1 MYLHKMYYINVLN
14 IQLPI
19 NIYYNKMNMSVT
31 KRNGSIEEISFDKI
45 KKRIQK
51 LCIDFNVTGINHTN
65 LSIKVIDQLYD
76 NIPTS
81 KIDELTAE
89 HCAYSSAVHPAYSSL
104 ASIISISNFHKNTN
118 PSILYVVTYLY
129 KNTNIIS
136 DTYYNIVNKYHST
149 LDDMLDHSK
158 DYLIDYFGFKTLER
172 SYLLKHDGIII
183 ERIQHMFL
191 RVAIQI
197 HGDNLDLIKETYNLM
212 STKQYIHA
220 TPTLFNSGTRYPQ
233 MSSCY
238 LIGLQDDSLDGI
250 FDTLKE
256 CAQISKWSGGIGLH
270 IHNIRSKNSTISSTN
285 GKTNG
290 IIPMLK
296 VFNDTAKFIN
306 QGGKRNGSIA
316 VYMEPWH
323 SDIEDFLELKKNHGD
338 EESKARD
345 LFYGLWV
352 PNLFMERVEKNEQWS
367 LFCPKLAPGL
377 SDVYGD
383 KFNEL
388 YVKYEQLG
396 YANKQINARTLWLKI
411 LDSQMETGNPYIL
424 YKDQCNEKSNQKNLG
439 TIKSS
444 NLCTEIVEYSDQTQS
459 AVCNLSSIVLP
470 NYVENKKF
478 DYNKLY
484 NVTKIVTTNLNK
496 IIDLNFYPNAKT
508 KRSNFLHRPI
518 GIGVQG
524 LADVYILMDVAYH
537 SEEALEINK
546 LIFETIYY
554 ASLERSMELS
564 KERTEYYTNCEYLDI
579 INEEYI
585 DPNDII
591 PNPDEKIITY
601 KNQNNECMSFLQ
613 KELNNIT
620 HLGSYSSFIGSPAS
634 YGILQFDMWN
644 IVPKSGFYDWGLL
657 KQNIIQYGIRNSLLV
672 APMPTAS
679 TSQIFGYNE
688 CFEPI
693 TSNIYTRRTLA
704 GEFILTNKY
713 LMNDLIDLGLWNE
726 ELKNNIILNKGSI
739 AHLTFIPEHIRNKY
753 KVVWEIPMKHLID
766 MSADR
771 GAYICQSQSLNLWM
785 EDPTYSKLTSMHLYS
800 FKKGLKTA
808 IYYLRRKAKHSA
820 QQFTIEPSKV
830 INNNSEEE
838 EHICES
844 CSA

>member
-1 MYLHKMYYINVLN
+1 MYLNTNIN
-14 IQLPI
+14 
-19 NIYYNKMNMSVT
+19 NIYNTMNMQVI
-31 KRNGSIEEISFDKI
+31 KRNGSTEEISFDKI
-45 KKRIQK
+45 KKRIRN
-51 LCIDFNVTGINHTN
+51 LCTEFDVIGINHTN

-76 NIPTS
+76 RILTS

-89 HCAYSSAVHPAYSSL
+89 HCAYSSASHPSYSTL
-104 ASIISISNFHKNTN
+104 AGVISISNLHKNTQ
-118 PSILYVVTYLY
+118 PSVVDVVTYLY

-136 DTYYNIVNKYHST
+136 DMYYNIINKYNSK
-149 LDDMLDHSK
+149 LDDMLDHSR

-172 SYLLKHDGIII
+172 SYLLKHNDKII

-191 RVAIQI
+191 RVSIQI
-197 HGDNLDLIKETYNLM
+197 HGDNLELIKETYDLM

-220 TPTLFNSGTRYPQ
+220 SPTLFNSGTRFPQ
-233 MSSCY
+233 LSSCY
-238 LIGLQDDSLDGI
+238 LIGLHDDSLDGI

-256 CAQISKWSGGIGLH
+256 CAHISKWSGGIGLH
-270 IHNIRSKNSTISSTN
+270 IHNIRAKNSLISSTN
-285 GKTNG
+285 GKTSG
-290 IIPMLK
+290 IVPMLK

-316 VYMEPWH
+316 IYMEPWH
-323 SDIEDFLELKKNHGD
+323 ADIEDFLELKKNHGD

-345 LFYGLWV
+345 LFYALWV
-352 PNLFMERVEKNEQWS
+352 PNLFMERVEKNETWS
-367 LFCPKLAPGL
+367 LFCPKVAPGL
-377 SDVYGD
+377 SDVYGSN
-383 KFNEL
+383 FNEL
-388 YVKYEQLG
+388 YVKYELLG

-424 YKDQCNEKSNQKNLG
+424 YKDHCNEKSNQKNLG

-470 NYVENKKF
+470 NYVFNKQF

-484 NVTKIVTTNLNK
+484 KVTKIITTNLNK
-496 IIDLNFYPNAKT
+496 IIDINYYPNAKT
-508 KRSNFLHRPI
+508 KRSNLFNRPI

-524 LADVYILMDVAYH
+524 LADVFILMDIAYH
-537 SEEALEINK
+537 SDEALEINK

-554 ASLERSMELS
+554 ASLERSMEIS
-564 KERTEYYTNCEYLDI
+564 KERSDYYTKSEYFDI

-585 DPNDII
+585 DSSML
-591 PNPDEKIITY
+591 PDEKIITF
-601 KNQNNECMSFLQ
+601 KNSTNEKMIFLQ
-613 KELNNIT
+613 KELNNKT
-620 HLGSYSSFIGSPAS
+620 HLGAYSTFIGSPTS
-634 YGILQFDMWN
+634 FGILQFDMWN
-644 IVPKSGFYDWGLL
+644 IVPKSGLYDWNVL
-657 KQNIIQYGIRNSLLV
+657 KQHIMQFGIRNSLLV

-713 LMNDLIDLGLWNE
+713 LMNDLIQLGLWNE
-726 ELKNNIILNKGSI
+726 DLKNNIILNKGSI
-739 AHLTFIPEHIRNKY
+739 AHLTSIPEYIRNKY

-785 EDPTYSKLTSMHLYS
+785 EDPTYNKLTSMHLYS

-808 IYYLRRKAKHSA
+808 IYYLRRKAKHTA
-820 QQFTIEPSKV
+820 QQFTIEPDKPT
-830 INNNSEEE
+830 NNMEED
-838 EHICES
+838 HICES

>member
-1 MYLHKMYYINVLN
+1 
-14 IQLPI
+14 
-19 NIYYNKMNMSVT
+19 
-31 KRNGSIEEISFDKI
+31 
-45 KKRIQK
+45 
-51 LCIDFNVTGINHTN
+51 
-65 LSIKVIDQLYD
+65 
-76 NIPTS
+76 
-81 KIDELTAE
+81 
-89 HCAYSSAVHPAYSSL
+89 
-104 ASIISISNFHKNTN
+104 
-118 PSILYVVTYLY
+118 
-129 KNTNIIS
+129 
-136 DTYYNIVNKYHST
+136 
-149 LDDMLDHSK
+149 
-158 DYLIDYFGFKTLER
+158 
-172 SYLLKHDGIII
+172 
-183 ERIQHMFL
+183 
-191 RVAIQI
+191 
-197 HGDNLDLIKETYNLM
+197 
-212 STKQYIHA
+212 
-220 TPTLFNSGTRYPQ
+220 

>member
-1 MYLHKMYYINVLN
+1 
-14 IQLPI
+14 
-19 NIYYNKMNMSVT
+19 MNMQVT
-31 KRNGSIEEISFDKI
+31 KRNGVVQEVSFDKI
-45 KKRIQK
+45 KKRIQN
-51 LCIDFNVTGINHTN
+51 LCSDFNVTGINHTN

-76 NIPTS
+76 KIPTS

-89 HCAYSSAVHPAYSSL
+89 HCAYSSASHPSYSTL
-104 ASIISISNFHKNTN
+104 AGVISISNLHKTTTQ
-118 PSILYVVTYLY
+118 SVVDVVTYLY
-129 KNTNIIS
+129 QNTNIIS
-136 DTYYNIVNKYHST
+136 EQYYNIITKYNSKF
-149 LDDMLDHSK
+149 DDMLVHSR

-172 SYLLKHDGIII
+172 AYLLKHNDKII

-197 HGDNLDLIKETYNLM
+197 HGDNLELIKETYDLM

-220 TPTLFNSGTRYPQ
+220 SPTLFNSGTRFPQ
-233 MSSCY
+233 LSSCY

-270 IHNIRSKNSTISSTN
+270 IHNIRSKNSLISSTN
-285 GKTNG
+285 GKTTG
-290 IIPMLK
+290 IVPMLR
-296 VFNDTAKFIN
+296 VFNDTAKYIN

-316 VYMEPWH
+316 IYMEPWH
-323 SDIEDFLELKKNHGD
+323 ADIEDFLELKKNHGD

-345 LFYGLWV
+345 LFYALWV
-352 PNLFMERVEKNEQWS
+352 PNLFMERVEKNETWS

-377 SDVYGD
+377 SDVYGET
-383 KFNEL
+383 FNDL

-424 YKDQCNEKSNQKNLG
+424 YKDHCNEKSNQKNLG

-444 NLCTEIVEYSDQTQS
+444 NLCTEIVEYSDSTQS

-470 NYVENKKF
+470 NYVTDKQF
-478 DYNKLY
+478 DYEKLY
-484 NVTKIVTTNLNK
+484 KVTKIITTNLNK
-496 IIDLNFYPNAKT
+496 IIDVNFYPTSKT
-508 KRSNFLHRPI
+508 RRSNLLHRPI

-524 LADVYILMDVAYH
+524 LADVFILMDIAYH
-537 SEEALEINK
+537 SEQAIEINK

-554 ASLERSMELS
+554 AALERSMEIS
-564 KERTEYYTNCEYLDI
+564 KERYEYYNNAEYLDI
-579 INEEYI
+579 ITEDYI
-585 DPNDII
+585 DQTEIIKNPN
-591 PNPDEKIITY
+591 EKIITF
-601 KNQNNECMSFLQ
+601 NNPTNNESMTFLQ
-613 KELNNIT
+613 KELTNIT
-620 HLGSYSSFIGSPAS
+620 HIGSYSSFNGSPAS
-634 YGILQFDMWN
+634 LGILQFDMWKVTPTSN
-644 IVPKSGFYDWGLL
+644 LYNWDLL
-657 KQNIIQYGIRNSLLV
+657 KDRIKQYGLRNSLLV

-688 CFEPI
+688 CFEPL

-713 LMNDLIDLGLWNE
+713 LMNDLLKLELWNE

-739 AHLTFIPEHIRNKY
+739 AHLTCIPEHIRNKY

-785 EDPTYSKLTSMHLYS
+785 EDPTYNKLTSMHLYS

-808 IYYLRRKAKHSA
+808 IYYLRRKAKHTA
-820 QQFTIEPSKV
+820 QQFTIEPNK
-830 INNNSEEE
+830 INNNNAEED
-838 EHICES
+838 HICES

>member
-1 MYLHKMYYINVLN
+1 M
-14 IQLPI
+14 Q
-19 NIYYNKMNMSVT
+19 VT
-31 KRNGSIEEISFDKI
+31 KRSGSTQEISFDKI

-51 LCIDFNVTGINHTN
+51 LCTEFNVIGINHTN

-76 NIPTS
+76 KIPTS

-89 HCAYSSAVHPAYSSL
+89 HCAYSSAIHPAYSTL
-104 ASIISISNFHKNTN
+104 AGIISISNLHKNTQS
-118 PSILYVVTYLY
+118 SILDVIRYLY

-136 DTYYNIVNKYHST
+136 DTYYNIINKYHSK
-149 LDDMLDHSK
+149 LDDMLVHSR

-172 SYLLKHDGIII
+172 SYLLKYNDIIV

-197 HGDNLDLIKETYNLM
+197 HGDNLELVKETYDLL

-220 TPTLFNSGTRYPQ
+220 SPTLFNSGTKYPQ
-233 MSSCY
+233 LSSCY

-270 IHNIRSKNSTISSTN
+270 IHNIRSKNSIISSTN
-285 GKTNG
+285 GKTTG
-290 IIPMLK
+290 IVPMLK
-296 VFNDTAKFIN
+296 VFNDTAKYIN

-323 SDIEDFLELKKNHGD
+323 ADIEDFLELKKNHGD

-345 LFYGLWV
+345 LFYALWV
-352 PNLFMERVEKNEQWS
+352 PNLFMERVEKNEIWS
-367 LFCPKLAPGL
+367 LFCPKKAPGL
-377 SDVYGD
+377 SDVYGAN
-383 KFNEL
+383 FNEL
-388 YVKYEQLG
+388 YVKYEHMG

-444 NLCTEIVEYSDQTQS
+444 NLCTEIVEYSDHNQS

-484 NVTKIVTTNLNK
+484 KVTKIITSNLNK
-496 IIDLNFYPNAKT
+496 LIDINYYPNAKT
-508 KRSNFLHRPI
+508 KRSNLLHRPI

-524 LADVYILMDVAYH
+524 LADVFILMDVAYH

-554 ASLERSMELS
+554 ASLESSMEIS
-564 KERTEYYTNCEYLDI
+564 KERSEYMDSEYLDI
-579 INEEYI
+579 IHEEYI
-585 DPNDII
+585 DPTCVI

-601 KNQNNECMSFLQ
+601 KNSNNVKMNFLL
-613 KELNNIT
+613 KELTNTT
-620 HLGSYSSFIGSPAS
+620 HLGAYSSFIGSPAS
-634 YGILQFDMWN
+634 MGILQFDMWN
-644 IVPKSGFYDWGLL
+644 VVPKSGIYDWDSL
-657 KQNIIQYGIRNSLLV
+657 KQKIIQYGIRNSLLV

-713 LMNDLIDLGLWNE
+713 LMNDLIQLGLWNE
-726 ELKNNIILNKGSI
+726 DLKNNIILNKGSI
-739 AHLTFIPEHIRNKY
+739 AHLTCIPEQVRNKY

-785 EDPTYSKLTSMHLYS
+785 EDPTYNKLTSMHLYS

-808 IYYLRRKAKHSA
+808 IYYLRRKAKHTA
-820 QQFTIEPSKV
+820 QQFTIEPDKLAN
-830 INNNSEEE
+830 NNNSEEE
-838 EHICES
+838 NICES